1 MSGPHG
7 SLERVGT
14 SGAGVPDSYELP
26 MCLLETNS
34 RSSAR
39 ATNIPT
45 HRAISPSHDFIL
57 KPMILF

>member
-14 SGAGVPDSYELP
+14 SGAGVTDSYELP
-26 MCLLETNS
+26 VCLLETNS

-39 ATNIPT
+39 ATNI
-45 HRAISPSHDFIL
+45 HRAVSPSHDFIL